1 MIASVNGL
9 VRAIH
14 TDRVVVEVGGVGLSI
29 LTTAATTANLT
40 IGSPVYLFTS
50 MVVREDSLTLFG
62 FLDDE
67 ERSLFE
73 LVQTVS
79 GIGPKVAL
87 SIVSALSPSQLAL
100 AVSQEDIA
108 AIEKVPGIGRKGA
121 QRLILELKGKLSDF
135 GGANTPIRHQPIWR
149 EQLASALI
157 SLGFSAR
164 DSDAAITN
172 VVSQISLDGGE
183 ASEMELA
190 HLLKLALQNG
200 GRS

>member
-40 IGSPVYLFTS
+40 IGSPVSLFTS
-50 MVVREDSLTLFG
+50 MVVREDALTLFG
-62 FLDDE
+62 FLDDAT
-67 ERSLFE
+67 RSTFE

-87 SIVSALSPSQLAL
+87 AIMGAHSTSSLASAIAL
-100 AVSQEDIA
+100 EDIK

-121 QRLILELKGKLSDF
+121 QRLILELKGKLSDL
-135 GGANTPIRHQPIWR
+135 GAGSAQIHHIPIWR
-149 EQLASALI
+149 EQLVAALT
-157 SLGFSAR
+157 SLGFNPKE
-164 DSDAAITN
+164 SDVAIST
-172 VVSQISLDGGE
+172 VLSESQY
-183 ASEMELA
+183 SENPSEEELSEI
-190 HLLKLALQNG
+190 LKLALQSG
-200 GRS
+200 QR

>member
-50 MVVREDSLTLFG
+50 MVVREDSLSLFG
-62 FLDDE
+62 FLDDAT
-67 ERSLFE
+67 RSTFE

-87 SIVSALSPSQLAL
+87 AIMGAHSTSSLANAIAL
-100 AVSQEDIA
+100 EDIK
-108 AIEKVPGIGRKGA
+108 AIEKVSGIGRKGA
-121 QRLILELKGKLSDF
+121 QRLILELKGKLGDL
-135 GGANTPIRHQPIWR
+135 GADSAPLQHLPVWR
-149 EQLASALI
+149 EQLVAALT
-157 SLGFSAR
+157 SLGFNPKESDVAISTVLS
-164 DSDAAITN
+164 DS
-172 VVSQISLDGGE
+172 QY
-183 ASEMELA
+183 SENPSEEELSDI
-190 HLLKLALQNG
+190 LKRALQS
-200 GRS
+200 GRR